1 MHQLPQRQD
10 PANGGNPIMQ
20 RIAPILQANVQEHS
34 VMKYQEQMNG
44 VAQQMLQQADPSQ
57 VTPAATEMAL
67 AEAAQQVMN
76 ANMAAGQA
84 QSPEQ
89 QLVALEQAKV
99 QLEQA
104 KVQAQTAS
112 DAAEL
117 ELKNKELEMKETG
130 QIIDMLKST
139 AQSKSREEQAE
150 ENRVSKEAIKE
161 AELQTK
167 LQIEE
172 NKLDLADKK
181 EYVKVLVDMLKKQ
194 QDDDKEMD
202 QAALENLI
210 KLADSQFKEM
220 RNDAEG

>member
-1 MHQLPQRQD
+1 
-10 PANGGNPIMQ
+10 
-20 RIAPILQANVQEHS
+20 
-34 VMKYQEQMNG
+34 MNG
-44 VAQQMLQQADPSQ
+44 VAQQMLQQVDPSQ
-57 VTPAATEMAL
+57 VTPATTEMAL
-67 AEAAQQVMN
+67 AQAAQQVMN

-89 QLVALEQAKV
+89 QLVALEQQKV

-104 KVQAQTAS
+104 KIQAQTAS

-139 AQSKSREEQAE
+139 AQSKSREDQAE

-172 NKLDLADKK
+172 GKLDLADKK

-202 QAALENLI
+202 QVALENLI

>member
-1 MHQLPQRQD
+1 
-10 PANGGNPIMQ
+10 
-20 RIAPILQANVQEHS
+20 
-34 VMKYQEQMNG
+34 
-44 VAQQMLQQADPSQ
+44 
-57 VTPAATEMAL
+57 
-67 AEAAQQVMN
+67 
-76 ANMAAGQA
+76 
-84 QSPEQ
+84 
-89 QLVALEQAKV
+89 
-99 QLEQA
+99 
-104 KVQAQTAS
+104 
-112 DAAEL
+112 
-117 ELKNKELEMKETG
+117 
-130 QIIDMLKST
+130 MLKST

-194 QDDDKEMD
+194 MEDDKEMD

-220 RNDAEG
+220 KNDAEG

>member
-1 MHQLPQRQD
+1 
-10 PANGGNPIMQ
+10 
-20 RIAPILQANVQEHS
+20 
-34 VMKYQEQMNG
+34 
-44 VAQQMLQQADPSQ
+44 
-57 VTPAATEMAL
+57 
-67 AEAAQQVMN
+67 
-76 ANMAAGQA
+76 
-84 QSPEQ
+84 
-89 QLVALEQAKV
+89 
-99 QLEQA
+99 
-104 KVQAQTAS
+104 
-112 DAAEL
+112 
-117 ELKNKELEMKETG
+117 MKETG
-130 QIIDMLKST
+130 QIIDMLKAT

-172 NKLDLADKK
+172 GKLDLADKK

>member
-1 MHQLPQRQD
+1 
-10 PANGGNPIMQ
+10 MQ

-34 VMKYQEQMNG
+34 VMKYQEQTNG

-67 AEAAQQVMN
+67 AQAAQQVMN
-76 ANMAAGQA
+76 ANRAAGQA

-89 QLVALEQAKV
+89 QLVALEQQKV

-104 KVQAQTAS
+104 KIQAQTAS

-139 AQSKSREEQAE
+139 AQTKSREAQAE

-167 LQIEE
+167 LEIEE
-172 NKLDLADKK
+172 GKLDLADKK

-194 QDDDKEMD
+194 MQDDKEMD